1 MDFSQFL
8 VPGVVVGCLVIGYC
22 LKRIEALKINDYIP
36 TILALS
42 GAIIGGLL
50 NGFYVETV
58 IAGAISGLASTGLH
72 QAFTRFMDGLSGEVG
87 SVDKDDQENNV

>member
-1 MDFSQFL
+1 MDFTQFL
-8 VPGVVVGCLVIGYC
+8 VPTVVVGCLVIGYC
-22 LKRIEALKINDYIP
+22 LKHITALKINDYIP

-42 GAIIGGLL
+42 GAIIAGLL

-72 QAFTRFMDGLSGEVG
+72 QAFTRFMDGLSGTT
-87 SVDKDDQENNV
+87 ENEEETK